1 MYLPNLQVIDG
12 TQPKFS
18 KLPERITKVTSPADV
33 TFNNIDTVN
42 LIDKL
47 LNEITNENFLLE
59 EIQFCFILYLCGLSV
74 DSLAHWRQIISL
86 FCNSDSAIVKYKHF
100 YKRFVNVIKF
110 QLPEIPIEF
119 IEQTPSNSIYNDI
132 KSLLRNFMA
141 VNYQDIA
148 NILQEHLREK
158 MNWTFDDLLDEDPED
173 LPQIVDDA

>member
-1 MYLPNLQVIDG
+1 MYLPDLQVIDG
-12 TQPKFS
+12 TQPRYS

-47 LNEITNENFLLE
+47 LNEITNEKNLLE

-74 DSLAHWRQIISL
+74 DSLAHWRQILSL
-86 FCNSDSAIVKYKHF
+86 LCNSDSAVLKYKNF

-119 IEQTPSNSIYNDI
+119 IEQSPSNSIYHDI
-132 KSLLRNFMA
+132 KILLQNLMTANF
-141 VNYQDIA
+141 QDTA

-158 MNWTFDDLLDEDPED
+158 LNWNFDDLLDEDPED
-173 LPQIVDDA
+173 LPQIVDDV